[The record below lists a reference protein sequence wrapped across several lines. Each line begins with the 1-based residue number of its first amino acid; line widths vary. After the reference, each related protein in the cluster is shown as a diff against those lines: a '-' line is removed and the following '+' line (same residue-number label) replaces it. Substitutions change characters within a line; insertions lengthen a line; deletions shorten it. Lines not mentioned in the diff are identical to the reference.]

1 MDYLTTIIVAPIF
14 GILCC
19 SLMFIREGRK
29 HRNREQDYKPSEG
42 LKGCI
47 EATARLKEPKAGALI
62 TDEITG
68 ISNLRR
74 GIKRVEYRDFPAMN
88 DEYTLYEYNGNLKGA
103 KA

>member
-1 MDYLTTIIVAPIF
+1 MDLFDIAMTVIILSVLWALNNTRIDAAQ
-14 GILCC
+14 
-19 SLMFIREGRK
+19 ENRK
-29 HRNREQDYKPSEG
+29 RDYKPSDG

-62 TDEITG
+62 TDEISG
-68 ISNLRR
+68 ITNLMR

>member
-1 MDYLTTIIVAPIF
+1 MTLVQICIA
-14 GILCC
+14 ILV
-19 SLMFIREGRK
+19 FAAIYAIGQIKVNHREEKRK
-29 HRNREQDYKPSEG
+29 RDYKPSEG

-68 ISNLRR
+68 ISNLMR